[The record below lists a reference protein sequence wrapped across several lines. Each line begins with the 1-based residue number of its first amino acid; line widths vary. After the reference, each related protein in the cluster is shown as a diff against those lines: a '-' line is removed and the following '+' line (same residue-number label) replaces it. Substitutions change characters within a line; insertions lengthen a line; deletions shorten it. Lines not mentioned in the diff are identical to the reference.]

1 MMTRLLTGLLLIGL
15 WSCNN
20 SKESAQQAPAETI
33 WMVTQPVQC
42 LGNPW
47 EEAWLLA
54 NDQKAAAYPRGE
66 VRVVEAEEAA
76 IIRQFFEDKGIA
88 VYAVKGVPFPEGTMV
103 CDACHCPQGYDLY
116 LQVHPDKQ
124 HQLQEEYGFK
134 PTEAPH
140 E

>member
-1 MMTRLLTGLLLIGL
+1 MIRLLTCLLLIGL

-20 SKESAQQAPAETI
+20 SKESAQQAQAETM

-66 VRVVEAEEAA
+66 VRIVEAEEAA
-76 IIRQFFEDKGIA
+76 IIRQFFEEQGIT
-88 VYAVKGVPFPEGTMV
+88 VYAVKGIPFPEGTMV

-116 LQVHPDKQ
+116 VQVKSADRGTM
-124 HQLQEEYGFK
+124 QEQYGFS
-134 PTEAPH
+134 PTEAPN